1 MYNQAEAI
9 LSQYELEI
17 HEVKKGRG
25 SYICETNQGS
35 KLITTFRGA
44 NEKGLL
50 LKLLLEQLYINGF
63 PVEQIMLN
71 KNQEAVTKDGVT
83 GEQFLVKD
91 YISGREL
98 DTGNVEELQEA
109 VKVLGCFHQT
119 QQVVTLEIPDK
130 LKDSVKPTSEICVR
144 HQKELIKAKNYIRG
158 RKKKS
163 EFEQNFLASFVPM
176 MATVEK
182 SIRILEEH
190 PVSQGKWCHGDVNQ
204 HNFLWTGESFTLV
217 NFESFTYGWGMSDVA
232 NFFRKV
238 MEKNDWN
245 PELGKLLL
253 ETYQSYIPMEQ
264 DEIMQ
269 LYGCLLYPEKYWKI
283 TNHYMSSRK
292 SWISDREVEKL
303 KKVIAQEEKRLN
315 FMENLFS
322 FQ

>member
-17 HEVKKGRG
+17 HEIKKGRG
-25 SYICETNQGS
+25 TYICETSQGT
-35 KLITTFRGA
+35 KLITAFRGA

-71 KNQEAVTKDGVT
+71 KNQEAVTKDEIS

-91 YISGREL
+91 HISGKEL
-98 DTGNVEELQEA
+98 DTGNTEELRKA
-109 VKVLGCFHQT
+109 VETLGCFHQIM
-119 QQVVTLEIPDK
+119 QKVTLEIPDK
-130 LKDSVKPTSEICVR
+130 LKDGAKQAVEIRVR

-182 SIRILEEH
+182 SICILEEH
-190 PVSQGKWCHGDVNQ
+190 PVAENGWCHGDVNQ
-204 HNFLWTGESFTLV
+204 HNFLWTGNRFMLV
-217 NFESFTYGWGMSDVA
+217 NFENFTYGCRMNDVA

-245 PELGKLLL
+245 LGLGKILLDA
-253 ETYQSYIPMEQ
+253 YQSYVPLEE
-264 DEIMQ
+264 DERMQ
-269 LYGCLLYPEKYWKI
+269 LYGLLLYPEKYWKI

-303 KKVIAQEEKRLN
+303 KKVMAQEELRLN